1 MVTMLSALS
10 TTAQSSEAT
19 YLKSDD
25 SKYYR
30 LTGTYLES
38 NHNIRTK
45 KFTYK
50 YAILFDELSM
60 LSQEGKLF

>member
-1 MVTMLSALS
+1 MMLS
-10 TTAQSSEAT
+10 TFGTAVNSSEAT

-30 LTGTYLES
+30 LTDTYLES

-60 LSQEGKLF
+60 LNQEGKLF